1 MICFEDK
8 EIRHP
13 QSTCFSSCLCFFM
26 GPAWKLTWQSPAQV
40 KQQDLYISPARNQFY
55 IVIKPDL
62 GLIWLMNQVPSYIQG
77 YIVIKEKFWVR
88 RKNTFEKKNRSLPSR
103 PGKSTKFDR
112 FFALAGL
119 SPYLNRSSHQ
129 VGLGLITILC
139 SWLYLE
145 LSPYIKIANNYIKFY
160 K

>member
-77 YIVIKEKFWVR
+77 YIVIKERFLAR
-88 RKNTFEKKNRSLPSR
+88 RKNTFEKKI
-103 PGKSTKFDR
+103 
-112 FFALAGL
+112 GL
-119 SPYLNRSSHQ
+119 YRVDPASQPR
-129 VGLGLITILC
+129 LIVFLLLLVFHLTWTGPTTG
-139 SWLYLE
+139 SVWV
-145 LSPYIKIANNYIKFY
+145 
-160 K
+160 